1 MLTCVPSRT
10 VSRVRPLIS
19 AELESIVRRLSRE
32 THAARALDRDSSA
45 RDGVRI
51 HSTRDFDAWL
61 LRWPPGTR
69 VNPHDHGDSAGA
81 FTVLE
86 GELIELRWHASI
98 PECRLVAAGDVVSIA
113 SGVVHDVVA
122 TNRVACSIHAY
133 SPPLQT
139 MSFYEVASPAPRGQG
154 GWSSDLAS
162 PVPVR
167 AESVM
172 LAFDE

>member
-1 MLTCVPSRT
+1 MLACVPPRT
-10 VSRVRPLIS
+10 VSRARPLIS
-19 AELESIVRRLSRE
+19 AELEGIVRRLSRE
-32 THAARALDRDSSA
+32 THAARELDRDSSE
-45 RDGVRI
+45 REGVRI
-51 HSTRDFDAWL
+51 HSTHDFDAWL

-98 PECRLVAAGDVVSIA
+98 PECRLVTVGDVVSIA

-139 MSFYEVASPAPRGQG
+139 MSFYEVPSPAPQSHG
-154 GWSSDLAS
+154 GWSSDLVSA
-162 PVPVR
+162 VT
-167 AESVM
+167 A
-172 LAFDE
+172 